1 MTQEKIE
8 FEFPDEIEDKNSRAG
23 GKVVDPEPEET
34 KVEAKADDIEIVD
47 DTPPEDR
54 GRKPMTEAPKEVT
67 EEELA
72 KYSDQSL
79 KARLAH
85 LGRGYHEER
94 RAKEAALREREE
106 AIRAAQAIAEEN
118 KKLKGSL
125 SQGQTAL
132 LEQAKKVV
140 TSEVEQAKRKYKEAY
155 EAGDSD
161 ALLAAQEE
169 LTSAKIK
176 FDKLATF
183 KPPAAPAKT
192 QEVEVRPAVQESAPQ
207 VDPRVED
214 WRDKNPWFGSNRKMT
229 AYAIAVHEDLV
240 QNEGVSPSSDEY
252 FKRLNAEIRER
263 FADQFE
269 SSKPEDAP
277 SPRVKASN
285 VVAPATRSTAP
296 RKIVLTKSQVEIAKR
311 LNVPLELYARK
322 VAEQMRSQ

>member
-1 MTQEKIE
+1 MADIEKTE
-8 FEFPDEIEDKNSRAG
+8 FEFPDEAEDKNPRAG
-23 GKVVDPEPEET
+23 GKVVEPE
-34 KVEAKADDIEIVD
+34 ADAASADVEIVD
-47 DTPPEDR
+47 DTPMADR
-54 GRKPMTEAPKEVT
+54 NRKPMTEAPKDVT
-67 EEELA
+67 DEELA

-79 KARLAH
+79 KTRLAH

-94 RAKEAALREREE
+94 RAKESALREREE

-125 SQGQTAL
+125 SQGQSAL

-140 TSEVEQAKRKYKEAY
+140 NNELETAKRKYKEAY

-161 ALLAAQEE
+161 ALLAAQEA
-169 LTSAKIK
+169 LTTSRIK
-176 FDKLATF
+176 FDKLANY
-183 KPPAAPAKT
+183 KPATVEQKPKETAPAPVY
-192 QEVEVRPAVQESAPQ
+192 EAPQ
-207 VDPRVED
+207 QIDPRVVD
-214 WRDKNPWFGSNRKMT
+214 WKDNNPWFGSNRKMT

-240 QNEGVSPSSDEY
+240 QNEGVSPSSAEY
-252 FKRLNAEIRER
+252 FKRLDAEIRGR

-269 SSKPEDAP
+269 SSKSDDAP
-277 SPRVKASN
+277 SHRPKASN